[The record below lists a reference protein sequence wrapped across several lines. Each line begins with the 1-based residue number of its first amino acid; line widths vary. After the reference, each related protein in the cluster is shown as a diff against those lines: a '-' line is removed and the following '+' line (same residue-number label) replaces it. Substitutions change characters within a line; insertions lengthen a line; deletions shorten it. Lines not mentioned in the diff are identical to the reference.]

1 MGRPRRAKG
10 RREEHHDGRR
20 RPQEGRGPRRLDRL
34 TEAVLRTVAAS
45 SDRRKKPGAAP
56 GFFLAVPGCAR
67 GSTESPASSN
77 TSARQASGAG
87 GEGRRINENHRRQGR
102 AMQASER
109 QAAVTKVRSEEHTSE
124 LQSLMRISYAVL
136 CLQKKTQGKERK
148 K

>member
-45 SDRRKKPGAAP
+45 SDSRKKPGAAP

-77 TSARQASGAG
+77 TSAREASGAG
-87 GEGRRINENHRRQGR
+87 GRGRRDNGDHRRQGR
-102 AMQASER
+102 PLQASKSEGNKPEPHTPMATTDTTLCYEKKK
-109 QAAVTKVRSEEHTSE
+109 QKVHT
-124 LQSLMRISYAVL
+124 QH
-136 CLQKKTQGKERK
+136 
-148 K
+148 